1 MGESNYEDLC
11 DRRKRSDRELS
22 TPDAYTGR
30 ARSLLRQPR
39 EDALL
44 PGLPGVCQVREVRLD
59 RSSADFDKEVA
70 SLGCDVIVDMICFT
84 EAELTRLVREIRG
97 TVSQSLV
104 IGSMWIHGTGD
115 AVPVREEE
123 CREPMEEYGR
133 NKLAI
138 SETIRRLWQ
147 QEGFPGTVIHPG
159 HIIAPGHSL
168 MIGPQGNRDME
179 IVRKLRDGETVLL
192 PNFGLET
199 VHHVH
204 AEDVAGILLAAIHNR
219 DAALGEEFH
228 AVSERAVTLRGFC
241 RMVAGFYG
249 QTAHLEYLPYEEFAR
264 TIREEDAKETYEH
277 ISHSP
282 SGSPEKTTR
291 VLGYRTRSTEQ
302 TVREHLEALG
312 WL

>member
-1 MGESNYEDLC
+1 MKICVIGGNGQIGNY
-11 DRRKRSDRELS
+11 
-22 TPDAYTGR
+22 
-30 ARSLLRQPR
+30 
-39 EDALL
+39 LL
-44 PGLPGVCQVREVRLD
+44 PMLIQEGHEVFSVNRGKTRCYRDCPEFAQVREVRLD

-97 TVSQSLV
+97 TVSHYLV